1 MSPGEAMIV
10 ALIVIIIIFVA
21 ISYGWYNFYGWKSF
35 EFKTKNTVSWP
46 SSTKKGIADLR
57 FKEVIFSIKFPDGTH
72 QSKDVTG
79 VLNGM
84 ATAYAGQ
91 LNKGIL
97 TLDKPLNPFSF
108 VIQGINDKSTVTNP
122 SSNKWKKTT
131 ATLVGS
137 VRTI

>member
-35 EFKTKNTVSWP
+35 EFKTRNAVSWS

-57 FKEVIFSIKFPDGTH
+57 FKKVIFSIKFPDESF
-72 QSKDVTG
+72 QSKDVTN

-84 ATAYAGQ
+84 ATAYTGQ
-91 LNKGIL
+91 PNKGTL
-97 TLDKPLNPFSF
+97 TLDRPLNPFSF
-108 VIQGINDKSTVTNP
+108 VIKGVNDKDTATDP
-122 SSNKWKKTT
+122 SSKKWKKTT